1 MRSPA
6 FAGLVA
12 LAAVACGTEPVELAP
27 SYDLTT
33 VEGGA
38 PPRLVGATVECD
50 VSIVGGRVTFGTF
63 GPHEDPAPEDYFE
76 LGLDVLMD
84 CSRGG
89 GSNTESTYGYT
100 GTAEVDHRLIRFHT
114 ARLSGPL
121 VFEGVLSVTGELETV
136 VPLLVPVADE
146 VSVEFA
152 PN

>member
-12 LAAVACGTEPVELAP
+12 LAAVACGTEPIELAAGY
-27 SYDLTT
+27 SLTT

-50 VSIVGGRVTFGTF
+50 ISIVGGRVTFGAT
-63 GPHEDPAPEDYFE
+63 EQPAPDDYFE
-76 LGLDVLMD
+76 LGLDVLTD
-84 CSRGG
+84 CSRVG
-89 GSNTESTYGYT
+89 GSASESTYGYT
-100 GTAEVDHRLIRFHT
+100 GTVDVDHRLIRFHT

-136 VPLLVPVADE
+136 VPLLVPAADE
-146 VSVEFA
+146 LAVSFS